1 MCIRTFLNLLLLVGC
16 IPRVQSSNSSVVEML
31 SIAEVSPKIAGTTCT
46 SRTLSGIVLDSATN
60 EDASHDIPH
69 CPEGYF
75 CDLWGNENKTDT
87 ETVVGLC
94 KACPGNADNC
104 LSSSI
109 LFESTPSPES
119 FAFSLGKAVEEECQ
133 DQCGV
138 QKNSCSSTEDCP
150 RGLFCNF
157 EGGENGGFCEQCPV
171 HLFYCK
177 EGMNLTSQGL
187 VSCEAS
193 CSILCTPKGVLE
205 IITPVTA
212 ATSDMATPSSV
223 FIQDVNVMDGSPQL
237 SATGPVVD
245 CGLGL
250 VDCEGVEG
258 AVCFIERGLIPFVTK
273 TRSCFNGGGVAA
285 VIYNVEAQC
294 ENILGT
300 FFGEETLIPTLA
312 LTHLDGKAIV
322 DQAKSMLPGELIA
335 SVEVGGHDTIPKFCT
350 LGCYAENLCEGTDLN
365 CNFDNGDF
373 GDCKVK
379 ESEAYCNNGANFL
392 ADYLPCTAE
401 REFCD
406 FSSGGVG
413 FCRTCPEV
421 DGGCFFSNLNS
432 DAVKE
437 CNAVCTDGTS
447 EKLDSAPC
455 KFCPK
460 GDFVI
465 GDIGD
470 AFKSTTENEN
480 TTTPC
485 EFCASSSTAQCSGV
499 NRWNM
504 TYPERT

>member
-1 MCIRTFLNLLLLVGC
+1 MSTRMCISTLLNLLLLLGC
-16 IPRVQSSNSSVVEML
+16 IPRVQSTNSSVTEML
-31 SIAEVSPKIAGTTCT
+31 AIAETSTKIAGLRCT
-46 SRTLSGIVLDSATN
+46 SRTLVDSGTKEDS
-60 EDASHDIPH
+60 SIDIPH

-75 CDLWGNENKTDT
+75 CDLWGNENQNDAEK
-87 ETVVGLC
+87 VVGLC

-119 FAFSLGKAVEEECQ
+119 FTSFLGKAVAEECH

-157 EGGENGGFCEQCPV
+157 EEGENGGFCEKCPG
-171 HLFYCK
+171 HIFYCQE

-187 VSCEAS
+187 IACESS
-193 CSILCTPKGVLE
+193 CSIVCSPNGVLE
-205 IITPVTA
+205 ITTPGTA
-212 ATSDMATPSSV
+212 TTSNVGQPSSV
-223 FIQDVNVMDGSPQL
+223 FIEDVNVIDGSPQL
-237 SATGPVVD
+237 RAEGPI
-245 CGLGL
+245 
-250 VDCEGVEG
+250 VDCELGLDDCEGAEG
-258 AVCFIERGLIPFVTK
+258 AVCFIERGLIPFYNK
-273 TRSCFNGGGVAA
+273 TQSCYNGGGVAA

-294 ENILGT
+294 ENIFGS

-322 DQAKSMLPGELIA
+322 DQAKAMLPGEQLLA
-335 SVEVGGHDTIPKFCT
+335 TVEVGGQNTIPKFCT
-350 LGCYAENLCEGTDLN
+350 LGCIADNECEGTDLN
-365 CNFDNGDF
+365 CNWDNGDF
-373 GDCKVK
+373 GDCKVQ
-379 ESEAYCNNGANFL
+379 ESAAYCNNGANFL

-413 FCRTCPEV
+413 LCRSCPEK
-421 DGGCFFSNLNS
+421 DGACFFSNLNS
-432 DAVKE
+432 EGVKE
-437 CNAVCTDGTS
+437 CNAVCTDGMS
-447 EKLDSAPC
+447 EELDSAPC

-470 AFKSTTENEN
+470 AFKSTEEN
-480 TTTPC
+480 TTAPC

-499 NRWNM
+499 NRWDM